1 MLKGILF
8 VSMAVIIALGLH
20 YTGFV
25 NFSSDKAARWDESLE
40 SGSSFQTDQSPWDSS
55 RVPRWDATDF
65 LKGKVFS
72 LDRLKGQVV
81 LLNFWASWCQ
91 PCWEEFPE
99 LIAAVKWSKGK
110 VALVAVS
117 QDSSKRDMEKFLSR
131 LRVVHKARLNH
142 KDIHII
148 WDPKQEVAKK
158 FHTVKLPETF
168 ILDANLRIVKK
179 QTGVFSFKELKPF
192 LISVAPEEVSR

>member
-1 MLKGILF
+1 MLRGILF
-8 VSMAVIIALGLH
+8 VSMIVIVALGLH

-25 NFSSDKAARWDESLE
+25 NFSSDKASRRDEPSKPE
-40 SGSSFQTDQSPWDSS
+40 SSFQTDQSPWDAS
-55 RVPRWDATDF
+55 RVPRWDITD
-65 LKGKVFS
+65 LKGQVFS
-72 LDRLKGQVV
+72 LDNLKGQVV

-99 LIAAVKWSKGK
+99 LIAAVKWSQGK
-110 VALVAVS
+110 IALVAVS
-117 QDSSKRDMEKFLSR
+117 QDSSKKDMEGFLSR
-131 LRVVHKARLNH
+131 LRKAHGVRLNH

-148 WDPKQEVAKK
+148 WDPEQEVAKK

-168 ILDANLRIVKK
+168 ILDTDLRIVKK

-192 LISVAPEEVSR
+192 LISVAPEGTSR